1 MAGRSRR
8 SEDGSVP
15 SGAQLFLDRREAG
28 AVEPLELLGAAI
40 GEARRLGRADLSDRL
55 IGERDRLT
63 SGDWHVLVAGEF
75 KKGKSALVNALL
87 GVPVCSADAVTFT
100 AVPTI
105 VRYAES
111 PSAALILEGSIPGG
125 IEEARQPIPV
135 PSAPG
140 YAGSGVDDS
149 GARLYAVEVGLPRGL
164 LRGGLVLIDTPGLGG
179 GFAAAQAAATMRA
192 MSLAN
197 AVVVVSDAAQ
207 EYTAAELD
215 FLRHAAEMCP
225 RLVCVLTKTD
235 FYPQWTKIRDLDR
248 EHLRRAGLDLDLLPV
263 SSALREL
270 AVGSGDKELNAE
282 SGFPALAGWLRKELS
297 AYRAQAWAT
306 SGAPA
311 VRSSLSQL
319 AGTLSAEHAALTRPD
334 ERPAALRRLD
344 QAHRHASQLGN
355 PSARWLNTLADRFAD
370 IQSDVDEDL
379 QSRVRQLEQE
389 ATERIRAGDPA
400 HDWVEIMPWLYQRS
414 NDDLTAAHTRL
425 LEWIEQ
431 AATEV
436 AGLFQA
442 DAATVAG
449 LIGTGRPAPS
459 TGARLGLEQFSA
471 RTPGRLEI
479 GMQAAR
485 GWSLSSSVITTVLV
499 VTLHPGLLVILPVT
513 AALGTIFA
521 VKAARGFKTAR
532 LDATRNEA
540 IRAVAGYLQQAR
552 ADAYRAALSILR
564 HSRSQLRE
572 YYLDRAAELTATAQ
586 QEQAATLRATA
597 VDAAVDTAEGRQ
609 RVAQAA
615 ADLARVRGLLSTVD
629 TG

>member
-1 MAGRSRR
+1 MPTQPRTDVSATPAPAG
-8 SEDGSVP
+8 
-15 SGAQLFLDRREAG
+15 Q
-28 AVEPLELLGAAI
+28 PLELLGAAI
-40 GEARRLGRADLSDRL
+40 GEARRLGRADLADRL
-55 IGERDRLT
+55 AGERDRLA

-105 VRYAES
+105 VRYAQS
-111 PSAALILEGSIPGG
+111 PSAALILESN
-125 IEEARQPIPV
+125 EEARQPIPIR
-135 PSAPG
+135 SAPG

-149 GARLYAVEVGLPRGL
+149 GARLYAVEVGLPRAL

-207 EYTAAELD
+207 EYTVAEID
-215 FLRHAAEMCP
+215 FLRHATEMCP
-225 RLVCVLTKTD
+225 RLVSVLTKTD

-297 AYRAQAWAT
+297 AYRAQVWAT

-311 VRSSLSQL
+311 VRSSLGQL
-319 AGTLSAEHAALTRPD
+319 AGTLSAEHTALTRPD

-400 HDWVEIMPWLYQRS
+400 HDWVEIMPWLYQRA
-414 NDDLTAAHTRL
+414 NDELTAAHTRL

-431 AATEV
+431 AAAEV
-436 AGLFQA
+436 AALFQA
-442 DAATVAG
+442 DAATIAG

-597 VDAAVDTAEGRQ
+597 VDAAVDTVEGRQ
-609 RVAQAA
+609 RVVQTA

-629 TG
+629 SG

>member
-1 MAGRSRR
+1 MPTQPRTSAPAATGRT
-8 SEDGSVP
+8 G
-15 SGAQLFLDRREAG
+15 Q
-28 AVEPLELLGAAI
+28 PLELLGAAI
-40 GEARRLGRADLSDRL
+40 GEAQRLGRTDLADRL
-55 IGERDRLT
+55 AGERDRLT
-63 SGDWHVLVAGEF
+63 SGAWHVLVAGEF

-87 GVPVCSADAVTFT
+87 GAPVCSADAVTFT

-111 PSAALILEGSIPGG
+111 PSAALILDGD
-125 IEEARQPIPV
+125 EESRQPVPV
-135 PSAPG
+135 RSAPG

-149 GARLYAVEVGLPRGL
+149 GARLYAVEIGLPRAL
-164 LRGGLVLIDTPGLGG
+164 LRSGLVLIDTPGLGG

-207 EYTAAELD
+207 EYTAAEID
-215 FLRHAAEMCP
+215 FLRHAAGVCP
-225 RLVCVLTKTD
+225 RLLCVLTKTD

-263 SSALREL
+263 SSALRDL
-270 AVGSGDKELNAE
+270 AVGSGDRELNAE
-282 SGFPALAGWLRKELS
+282 SGFPALTGWLRRELS

-311 VRSSLSQL
+311 VRSSLDQL
-319 AGTLSAEHAALTRPD
+319 AGTLSAEHTALTRPD
-334 ERPAALRRLD
+334 ERAATLRRLD

-400 HDWVEIMPWLYQRS
+400 HEWVEIMPWLYQRT
-414 NDDLTAAHTRL
+414 NDELTASHTRL

-431 AATEV
+431 AASEV

-442 DAATVAG
+442 DAGTVADMIRSG
-449 LIGTGRPAPS
+449 QPAPP
-459 TGARLGLEQFSA
+459 TGVRLGLEQFSA

-513 AALGTIFA
+513 AALGTVFA

-540 IRAVAGYLQQAR
+540 IRAVSTYLQQSR
-552 ADAYRAALSILR
+552 ADAYRAALNVLR
-564 HSRSQLRE
+564 YSRSQLRE
-572 YYLDRAAELTATAQ
+572 YYLDRAAELATTAQ
-586 QEQAATLRATA
+586 EEHTVTLRAT
-597 VDAAVDTAEGRQ
+597 TADRPEARQ
-609 RVAQAA
+609 RAA
-615 ADLARVRGLLSTVD
+615 ADLARVRHLLSEVD
-629 TG
+629 IR

>member
-1 MAGRSRR
+1 MPTQPRTSAPAATGRT
-8 SEDGSVP
+8 GQP
-15 SGAQLFLDRREAG
+15 LALLD
-28 AVEPLELLGAAI
+28 AAI
-40 GEARRLGRADLSDRL
+40 GEARRLGRTDLADRL
-55 IGERDRLT
+55 AGERDRLT
-63 SGDWHVLVAGEF
+63 SGTWHVLVAGEF

-87 GVPVCSADAVTFT
+87 GAPVCSADAVTFT

-111 PSAALILEGSIPGG
+111 PSAALIR
-125 IEEARQPIPV
+125 EEDRDGESRQPIPV
-135 PSAPG
+135 RAAPG
-140 YAGSGVDDS
+140 YAGTGVDDS
-149 GARLYAVEVGLPRGL
+149 GARLYAVEVGLPRAL

-207 EYTAAELD
+207 EYTAAEID
-215 FLRHAAEMCP
+215 FLRHAAGVCP
-225 RLVCVLTKTD
+225 RLLCVLTKTD
-235 FYPQWTKIRDLDR
+235 FYPQWTTIRNLDR

-263 SSALREL
+263 SSALRDL
-270 AVGSGDKELNAE
+270 AVGSGDRELSAE
-282 SGFPALAGWLRKELS
+282 SGFPALTGWLRRELS

-311 VRSSLSQL
+311 VRNSLDQL
-319 AGTLSAEHAALTRPD
+319 AGTLSAEHTALTRPD
-334 ERPAALRRLD
+334 ERAAALRRLD

-400 HDWVEIMPWLYQRS
+400 HEWVEIMPWLYQRT
-414 NDDLTAAHTRL
+414 NDELTASHTRL

-431 AATEV
+431 AAGEV

-442 DAATVAG
+442 DAGAIAG
-449 LIGTGRPAPS
+449 MMAGMIGSGRPAPP
-459 TGARLGLEQFSA
+459 TGVRLGLEQFSA

-513 AALGTIFA
+513 AALGTVFA

-532 LDATRNEA
+532 LDATRSEA
-540 IRAVAGYLQQAR
+540 IRAVSTYLQQSR
-552 ADAYRAALSILR
+552 ADAYRAALNVLR

-572 YYLDRAAELTATAQ
+572 YYLDRAAELATTAREEHAV
-586 QEQAATLRATA
+586 TLRATIA
-597 VDAAVDTAEGRQ
+597 DCPEAPQ
-609 RVAQAA
+609 RAA
-615 ADLARVRGLLSTVD
+615 ADLARVRDLLSEVD
-629 TG
+629 TR